1 MEVPKV
7 VESFVTSRG
16 NSYTVLSPSKKQKGT
31 STVID
36 QPVIENVFFTE
47 AVIEEESPINI
58 NLMLVPEKLI
68 TELKNK

>member
-16 NSYTVLSPSKKQKGT
+16 DSYTVLSPSKKQKST

-36 QPVIENVFFTE
+36 QPVTENVFFTE
-47 AVIEEESPINI
+47 AVIEESPINI

-68 TELKNK
+68 TKLKNK